1 MDGQRKSIYLTL
13 VIFSLIAS
21 LVATELALR
30 IYNHFYPLYIFYG
43 NSYNRFRGK
52 PFAQNWDFKL
62 NSQGF
67 NDVEFTEKKASV
79 YRILGIGDSFAFG
92 VVPRQYNFLTVL
104 QSRLREHRFNIEVLN
119 MGIPSTGPKEYLAL
133 LVREGLALKPDMVLV
148 SFFVGNDFTDSRR
161 GSSRRWY
168 TYSYVTSLL
177 RYFFVIWPKY
187 EGRLVHTAARY
198 CDDCPVYE
206 PSTYLEIVKDRSF
219 IYLSGDPEAEK
230 LLQDAIFY
238 LKEIQQVCRTK
249 RIDLAVV
256 IIPDEVQVNRFLET
270 EVRSK
275 FPEELKEKWNMTEPI
290 DRLTAALREEKIHYI
305 DLYPQFLVESK
316 ARSLYIPRDSHWN
329 IAGNRLA
336 AEIIEPDI
344 RHHLEQIPIERL
356 PGN

>member
-1 MDGQRKSIYLTL
+1 
-13 VIFSLIAS
+13 
-21 LVATELALR
+21 
-30 IYNHFYPLYIFYG
+30 
-43 NSYNRFRGK
+43 
-52 PFAQNWDFKL
+52 
-62 NSQGF
+62 
-67 NDVEFTEKKASV
+67 
-79 YRILGIGDSFAFG
+79 
-92 VVPRQYNFLTVL
+92 
-104 QSRLREHRFNIEVLN
+104 
-119 MGIPSTGPKEYLAL
+119 
-133 LVREGLALKPDMVLV
+133 
-148 SFFVGNDFTDSRR
+148 
-161 GSSRRWY
+161 
-168 TYSYVTSLL
+168 
-177 RYFFVIWPKY
+177 
-187 EGRLVHTAARY
+187 VHTAARY

-290 DRLTAALREEKIHYI
+290 DRLTAALRKEKIYYI

-316 ARSLYIPRDSHWN
+316 TRSRYIPRDSHWN